1 MSRLRKEQLVGLLM
15 VSPALILLAVFF
27 LYPLVNSFYMSFHKW
42 PLFGKPK
49 WVGLDNYIFMFQDE
63 RFWESL
69 KFTFVY
75 TLTVTPMLFV
85 VAIGTALLCNA
96 KAWGTTFFRSIYF
109 LPVVMS
115 FATASYVWLW
125 LYSEM
130 YGVIVYALEF
140 FGFGGENKNLN
151 VWKTGTSSMWAVNA
165 MVTWKFS
172 GIQMIILIAGLQAIR
187 DHYYEASKLMGA
199 SRWQTIWNVTLPLLR
214 PSIALALILSIAG
227 SIQAYEQFVIMTR
240 GGPSNSTKTLVM
252 HTVDMGFDYFK
263 LGPAA
268 SLGVI
273 IMIILFVLTVIQLR
287 LFRKNY

>member
-1 MSRLRKEQLVGLLM
+1 MYH
-15 VSPALILLAVFF
+15 I
-27 LYPLVNSFYMSFHKW
+27 
-42 PLFGKPK
+42 
-49 WVGLDNYIFMFQDE
+49 
-63 RFWESL
+63 
-69 KFTFVY
+69 KFRVE
-75 TLTVTPMLFV
+75 
-85 VAIGTALLCNA
+85 II
-96 KAWGTTFFRSIYF
+96 RSIYF

-130 YGVIVYALEF
+130 YGVIIYALEF
-140 FGFGGENKNLN
+140 FGFGGEKKNLN
-151 VWKTGTSSMWAVNA
+151 VWKTGNSSMWAVNA

-187 DHYYEASKLMGA
+187 DDFYEASKLMGA
-199 SRWQTIWNVTLPLLR
+199 SKRQTIWNVTLPLLR

-268 SLGVI
+268 SLGVV